1 MGNDLNGLRTFLGA
15 GQGEFAKAIR
25 GNITP
30 ELLVRTCLT
39 YVQKQPKVLECSKES
54 IAKCLLDCAALG
66 LLPDGTLG
74 TAYLVPYKTTCTLII
89 GYRGMIELARR
100 SGELTKIEARVVR
113 EGDVFEVNFGTSPTL
128 KHIPDFKGSA
138 DRPIVAVYAIA
149 KFHNG
154 QEQAEVM
161 GLGEVEAIRRR
172 SRAADSGPWVSDFAE
187 MAKKTVVR
195 RLCKY
200 LPLTPELATAFE
212 AEEREIIADVEATVK
227 DTPKTKAAALAGEL
241 AHKPVEPVA
250 DELNQAENARETSAE
265 YEGWNEGEPSGAYE
279 KPKAKAAKA

>member
-1 MGNDLNGLRTFLGA
+1 MGNDINALRTFLGA
-15 GQGEFAKAIR
+15 GQNELAKAIR

-39 YVQKQPKVLECSKES
+39 YAQKQPRVLECSKES
-54 IAKCLLDCAALG
+54 IAKCLLDCANLG

-113 EGDVFEVNFGTSPTL
+113 EGDVFEVSFGTSPTL
-128 KHIPDFKGSA
+128 KHVPDFKGAA

-161 GLGEVEAIRRR
+161 GIGEVEAIRKR

-212 AEEREIIADVEATVK
+212 AEDREVIADADATVK
-227 DTPKTKAAALAGEL
+227 EVPKSKAAALAGQL
-241 AHKPVEPVA
+241 THKPVAPVEDQLTEEEKEAILAAEAAEAA
-250 DELNQAENARETSAE
+250 DEMR
-265 YEGWNEGEPSGAYE
+265 
-279 KPKAKAAKA
+279 